1 MQSQNAQLFDDIQAQ
16 RAEIESLFGAVER
29 VLSDMDGASALL
41 DVVVEDLARE
51 TRAAEVEM
59 SGT

>member
-16 RAEIESLFGAVER
+16 RAEIESLLGAVER
-29 VLSDMDGASALL
+29 VLADMDGASALL
-41 DVVVEDLARE
+41 DDVVEDLARE